1 MALTAEQIQNQLEAY
16 LDTDEGKNLLA
27 PMGMQAGGRLV
38 GFAGPDRLTNNEE
51 DKEEQESVFTS
62 EEGSTFLTDLTEGLD
77 EYFDS
82 DEGKNLLAPMGMQAG
97 VGLLVLLVQKDLQI
111 TKKIKKIKK
120 KSLFLLPKKGLVF

>member
-51 DKEEQESVFTS
+51 DKIIPVFAS
-62 EEGSTFLTDLTEGLD
+62 EE
-77 EYFDS
+77 
-82 DEGKNLLAPMGMQAG
+82 
-97 VGLLVLLVQKDLQI
+97 V
-111 TKKIKKIKK
+111 KKVNFF
-120 KSLFLLPKKGLVF
+120 KSLFMSFNYMIWGDV

>member
-1 MALTAEQIQNQLEAY
+1 MALTAEQIQ
-16 LDTDEGKNLLA
+16 K
-27 PMGMQAGGRLV
+27 R
-38 GFAGPDRLTNNEE
+38 
-51 DKEEQESVFTS
+51 
-62 EEGSTFLTDLTEGLD
+62 LD

-97 VGLLVLLVQKDLQI
+97 AGLLVLLDQTDLQI